1 MPMIT
6 MADTRTQQ
14 MRARFEE
21 HLEAYFAEQTTRAT
35 LHDERFRELWQR
47 LRVLAHGG
55 KRVRPL
61 LLLTAHDD
69 LGGRRHED
77 ALRAAVGVE
86 LLHNALVIHDD
97 IIDGDLERRGGPN
110 ITAAFSEDARAG
122 GVAPNAARA
131 WGETMALLAGD
142 LLLSAAVREVARVDV
157 PAELRDRVLRILDEG
172 IYLAASG
179 EQADVAFGLGLERPD
194 TESIRTMMHRKTA
207 CYSFETPLRVGAA
220 LAEAPEQLG
229 HRLGEI
235 GRSLGLLFQMR
246 DDLLGVF
253 GRPDV
258 TGKSV
263 SGDLRE
269 GKVTLLV
276 AFARET
282 PAWEA
287 VASLFGRADIRED
300 EVELLREALEASGAR
315 TRLEKEIEREAAHA
329 LALIGAARM
338 PSALAAQLRHAVRVG
353 MERDA

>member
-1 MPMIT
+1 MIT
-6 MADTRTQQ
+6 MADSRTTR
-14 MRARFEE
+14 MREQFEE
-21 HLEAYFAEQTTRAT
+21 RFEAYFAEQTTRAT
-35 LHDERFRELWQR
+35 LHDARFRELWERVR
-47 LRVLAHGG
+47 LLAHGG

-69 LGGRRHED
+69 LGGRRRDD

-110 ITAAFSEDARAG
+110 ITAAFASDARARG
-122 GVAPNAARA
+122 IRPREARG

-142 LLLSAAVREVARVDV
+142 LLLSAAVREVARIDAPV
-157 PAELRDRVLRILDEG
+157 ELRDQVLRILDDG
-172 IYLAASG
+172 VYLAASG

-253 GRPDV
+253 GTPAI
-258 TGKSV
+258 TGKSA

-276 AFARET
+276 AYARDT

-287 VASLFGRADIRED
+287 VAALWGRAGIGDA
-300 EVELLREALEASGAR
+300 EVELLREALEVSGAR
-315 TRLEKEIEREAAHA
+315 KRLE
-329 LALIGAARM
+329 
-338 PSALAAQLRHAVRVG
+338 
-353 MERDA
+353 

>member
-1 MPMIT
+1 MTTI
-6 MADTRTQQ
+6 ADARTTR
-14 MRARFEE
+14 MREQFEE
-21 HLEAYFAEQTTRAT
+21 RLDAYFDEQTARAT
-35 LHDERFRELWQR
+35 LHDARFRELWER
-47 LRVLAHGG
+47 LRILARGG

-61 LLLTAHDD
+61 LLLAAHDD
-69 LGGRRHED
+69 LGGRRRDD

-86 LLHNALVIHDD
+86 LLHTALVIHDD

-110 ITAAFSEDARAG
+110 IVARFATDAAASGIRPDD
-122 GVAPNAARA
+122 ARA

-142 LLLSAAVREVARVDV
+142 LLLSASIREVARIDA
-157 PAELRDRVLRILDEG
+157 PAELRDRVLHILDDG
-172 IYLAASG
+172 VYLAASG

-235 GRSLGLLFQMR
+235 GSSLGLLFQMR

-253 GRPDV
+253 GAPEV
-258 TGKSV
+258 TGKSA

-276 AFARET
+276 AYARDE

-287 VASLFGRADIRED
+287 VAELWGRPELSDRE
-300 EVELLREALEASGAR
+300 VALLREALEVSGAR
-315 TRLEKEIEREAAHA
+315 RRLEKDIEREAARA
-329 LALIGAARM
+329 LSLIGAARL
-338 PSALAAQLRHAVRVG
+338 PSALAAELRHAVRVG
-353 MERDA
+353 MEREA